1 MQMRPYQQA
10 AREAVHREWD
20 EGRKRTLLVLP
31 TGCGKTIVFAKITED
46 EVRSGNRVL
55 ILAHRGELLQQAAD
69 KLERTSGLK
78 CAVEKAEQTCLGEWY
93 RVTVGSVQTLMRQ
106 KRLAQF
112 PPNYFQTI
120 IIDEAHHAISDSYQ
134 SILEHFPD
142 ANVLGVTATPD
153 RVAYRAL
160 RQASKISMLITAI
173 GVSFFLE
180 NLFNVLFGGSSRFF
194 SAPEFFNN
202 TRAFGDVIITNVAWI
217 VPLITVLLLL
227 AILWLL
233 YRTRYGMAIRAVA
246 FDVNTVRLMGID
258 ANRIISLVFALGSSL
273 AALGGVFYSI
283 SYPTIDPLMGV
294 LIGLKAFAAAVLGG
308 IGSVTGVVLGGFI
321 LGFTEVVAVA
331 LFPELGGYK
340 DAFAFMFLI
349 LVLLF
354 RPVGIMGDERLERSR
369 F

>member
-1 MQMRPYQQA
+1 M
-10 AREAVHREWD
+10 
-20 EGRKRTLLVLP
+20 
-31 TGCGKTIVFAKITED
+31 
-46 EVRSGNRVL
+46 L
-55 ILAHRGELLQQAAD
+55 I
-69 KLERTSGLK
+69 
-78 CAVEKAEQTCLGEWY
+78 
-93 RVTVGSVQTLMRQ
+93 
-106 KRLAQF
+106 
-112 PPNYFQTI
+112 
-120 IIDEAHHAISDSYQ
+120 
-134 SILEHFPD
+134 
-142 ANVLGVTATPD
+142 D
-153 RVAYRAL
+153 RVAYRPL

-194 SAPEFFNN
+194 SAPDFFNQ
-202 TRAFGDVIITNVAWI
+202 TRAFGSVIITNVAWI

-283 SYPTIDPLMGV
+283 SYPTIDPDGRAYRPE
-294 LIGLKAFAAAVLGG
+294 GLRRRRAGRDRQRHRRGA
-308 IGSVTGVVLGGFI
+308 GGFI

-331 LFPELGGYK
+331 IFPELGGYK
-340 DAFAFMFLI
+340 DAFAFLFLI